1 LGFWFCPDVRCF
13 KLAGAAGGLA
23 TLAVGWTQRR
33 RAEVELPINGSL
45 AGLVAITAGCH
56 SVSIEATVFIG
67 AVGGLAML
75 AVEHLLERWR
85 IDDAIGAVGVHAG
98 AGIWGTLAVGLFGR
112 PEILGTGLGRGAQ
125 VWAQVEGIVACGIMA
140 CSGAYVILRLIHS
153 VFALRVEAE
162 AEHIGL
168 NVTEHGA
175 TSEMQDLFTAM
186 EEQARTG
193 DLSLRVPVEPFTE
206 VGQVGRRY
214 NTVMEAL
221 QQAEVE
227 SRQSEALQSAM
238 FEAALDCV
246 ITMDH
251 EGKVLEFNP
260 AAERT
265 FGYTRQEIVG
275 QILSEKII
283 PPHLRQSHEQGLEHY
298 LRTGEGPVL
307 GQRIEVTAIRSDGA
321 EFPVEIAI
329 TPIRTGTAPL
339 FSAYLRD
346 ITERKQAE
354 KQISDLAKF
363 PDENPNPILRVA
375 QDGILLYANT
385 RSGKTSPLS
394 WSRLRSWKRRTG
406 NGSAATYRLFW
417 DTVRL

>member
-1 LGFWFCPDVRCF
+1 
-13 KLAGAAGGLA
+13 
-23 TLAVGWTQRR
+23 LAVGWTQRR

-221 QQAEVE
+221 LEELAFDADERGGTKIVIDRAEVD
-227 SRQSEALQSAM
+227 R
-238 FEAALDCV
+238 
-246 ITMDH
+246 
-251 EGKVLEFNP
+251 
-260 AAERT
+260 R
-265 FGYTRQEIVG
+265 
-275 QILSEKII
+275 
-283 PPHLRQSHEQGLEHY
+283 
-298 LRTGEGPVL
+298 
-307 GQRIEVTAIRSDGA
+307 
-321 EFPVEIAI
+321 
-329 TPIRTGTAPL
+329 
-339 FSAYLRD
+339 
-346 ITERKQAE
+346 
-354 KQISDLAKF
+354 LA
-363 PDENPNPILRVA
+363 PILEDEDLSRY
-375 QDGILLYANT
+375 IL
-385 RSGKTSPLS
+385 
-394 WSRLRSWKRRTG
+394 
-406 NGSAATYRLFW
+406 
-417 DTVRL
+417 